1 LVSLDDFSRLVA
13 GIYGAA
19 LTPQTWL
26 SAMDDISAALGA
38 HTASIVVG
46 GTTSRTPKV
55 ANISEEAGLA
65 YVEHY
70 SRLDYILEAV
80 ERGPVG
86 QLSPTAPLRALNPMS
101 EFDADWMRPNHMDDG
116 LFVRLTHGTATATFL
131 VADSAS
137 IEGFATPERIRVVN
151 ALVPHLQQALRTE
164 GVLRDAAADTRDVAT
179 AVDSVRHGVVVVTAD
194 SEVVHMNSVAAD
206 IFGAADG
213 LCLRKGR
220 METGRASTGARLARS
235 VGAAAAGRS
244 GVRGGD
250 SMLCAR
256 PSGLRPYI
264 LHVVPT
270 ESADPQHSR
279 ALVLIVDPEKRP
291 EPPREV
297 LHRLYGLTAAETEV
311 AVRVLQGEG
320 VKPIAEQLGVSQ
332 ATVKTH
338 LQKVFDKTDT
348 HRQAQLVRLLLAI
361 TPQ

>member
-26 SAMDDISAALGA
+26 SAMNDISSALGA

-46 GTTSRTPKV
+46 GTSTRAPKV
-55 ANISEEAGLA
+55 ANISEEAGRA

-70 SRLDYILEAV
+70 SKLDYILEAV

-86 QLSPTAPLRALNPMS
+86 QLSPTAPLRALNPRS

-116 LFVRLTHGTATATFL
+116 LFVRLTHGADTATFL
-131 VADSAS
+131 VASSAT
-137 IEGFATPERIRVVN
+137 IEGFATSERIRVVN

-164 GVLRDAAADTRDVAT
+164 GVLSDAAADTRDVAA
-179 AVDSVRHGVVVVTAD
+179 AVDSVRHGVVMVSAD
-194 SEVVHMNSVAAD
+194 SEVVHMNSAAAE

-213 LCLRKGR
+213 LCVYKGR
-220 METGRASTGARLARS
+220 IETGRASTSARLARS

-244 GVRGGD
+244 GVRAGD
-250 SMLCAR
+250 SLLCTR
-256 PSGLRPYI
+256 PSGRRPYI
-264 LHVVPT
+264 THVVPT
-270 ESADPQHSR
+270 EVADPRRPR
-279 ALVLIVDPEKRP
+279 ALVLIVDPETRP

-311 AVRVLQGEG
+311 AIRVLQGEG
-320 VKPIAEQLGVSQ
+320 VRPIAEQLGVSQ

-348 HRQAQLVRLLLAI
+348 HRQAELVRLLLAI
-361 TPQ
+361 TAR